1 MKPETIVALASGAG
15 RAGVAVIRVSGPQAG
30 AVLRALSG
38 ADLPPPRV
46 ATLSAFRDPAN
57 GDMLDEGLAL
67 WFPAPASFTGE
78 DVAELHI
85 HGGPAVIEAVINACL
100 GQPGVRPAE
109 PGEFTRRAFENGKL
123 DLAEAEGLADLVDA
137 ETEGQRRQALR
148 QAKGALSAV
157 YEGWRAKLI
166 EAAALIEAEIDFP
179 DEDLPG
185 ALARRAG
192 PILQTLADD
201 MGAHLADHRGE
212 RIRDGFRIAIIGPPN
227 AGKSSLLNALAKR
240 EAAIVSDI
248 PGTTRDVV
256 EVRLVLAGYPVWIAD
271 TAGLREAADSI
282 EAEGVRRA
290 LARAE
295 EADLRIGVVEAGGEP
310 SPQLTS
316 SLRPDDLMVAS
327 KADLMQRTIS
337 PPSFR
342 TREARSGTQGQTPS
356 ASIPWVPGSASG
368 GPGMTNLVWVSA
380 ITGEGIAELE
390 ALISERVTEALGR
403 EEAPALT
410 RARHRRLVEEARVAL
425 LRAIPALDVG
435 PELAAE
441 DVRVAADQIGRLTGR
456 IDVEDLLD
464 EIFSSFCIGK

>member
-1 MKPETIVALASGAG
+1 MKPDTIVALASGAG
-15 RAGVAVIRVSGPQAG
+15 RAGVAVIR
-30 AVLRALSG
+30 LSG
-38 ADLPPPRV
+38 RAAGETLKALTARDLPKPRA
-46 ATLSAFRDPAN
+46 ATREAFCDPRSGLS
-57 GDMLDEGLAL
+57 LDDGLAL
-67 WFPAPASFTGE
+67 WFPGPHSFTGE
-78 DVAELHI
+78 DVAELHV
-85 HGGPAVIEAVINACL
+85 HAGPAVIAAMIDACL
-100 GQPGVRPAE
+100 SQPGVRVAE

-148 QAKGALSAV
+148 QRRGALSAV
-157 YEGWRAKLI
+157 YEGWRGRLI

-185 ALARRAG
+185 ALAQRAG
-192 PILQTLADD
+192 PILQALADD
-201 MGAHLADHRGE
+201 MGRHLDDAHRGE

-227 AGKSSLLNALAKR
+227 AGKSSLLNALAQR

-271 TAGLREAADSI
+271 TAGLREAADAI

-295 EADLRIGVVEAGGEP
+295 GADLRIGVVE
-310 SPQLTS
+310 
-316 SLRPDDLMVAS
+316 VAS
-327 KADLMQRTIS
+327 EVPASLSAILGENDLLVRSKLDLQGRST
-337 PPSFR
+337 R
-342 TREARSGTQGQTPS
+342 AGETREVHT
-356 ASIPWVPGSASG
+356 SI
-368 GPGMTNLVWVSA
+368 MT
-380 ITGEGIAELE
+380 GDGFAELHDLL
-390 ALISERVTEALGR
+390 AKRVAEALGR
-403 EEAPALT
+403 EEVPVLT
-410 RARHRRLVEEARVAL
+410 RARHRRLVEEARAAL
-425 LRAIPALDVG
+425 LRAIPALDQG
-435 PELAAE
+435 AELAAE